1 MNKMGC
7 EDIIQ
12 VFFHMQLN
20 IKLYHWQTRSFARHK
35 ATDELLGNLSS
46 LIDEFIEV
54 YIGRY
59 KRPDFGGNTSIEVVE
74 LSDEMAKKLI
84 EQYISTMK
92 TKLPK
97 YLKKESDTDL
107 LNIRDEILSN
117 LNKTLYLFTLE

>member
-1 MNKMGC
+1 MGC
-7 EDIIQ
+7 EDIIE

-20 IKLYHWQTRSFARHK
+20 IKLYHWQTRSYARHK

-54 YIGRY
+54 YMGRY
-59 KRPDFGGNTSIEVVE
+59 KRPDFGGGISVEVVE

-92 TKLPK
+92 TKVPK

-117 LNKTLYLFTLE
+117 MNKTLYLFTLA

>member
-1 MNKMGC
+1 MGC
-7 EDIIQ
+7 EDIIEM
-12 VFFHMQLN
+12 FFHMQLN

-35 ATDELLGNLSS
+35 ATDELLTNLSS

-59 KRPDFGGNTSIEVVE
+59 KRPNFEGGISIEVAE
-74 LSDEMAKKLI
+74 LTDDNAKQLI
-84 EQYISTMK
+84 DGYIVAMK
-92 TKLPK
+92 NRLPK
-97 YLKKESDTDL
+97 YLKKDSDTDL

>member
-1 MNKMGC
+1 MGC

-12 VFFHMQLN
+12 TFFHMQLT
-20 IKLYHWQTRSFARHK
+20 IKLYHWQTRLFARHK
-35 ATDELLGNLSS
+35 ATDELLENLSG

-54 YIGRY
+54 YMGRY
-59 KRPDFGGNTSIEVVE
+59 KRPDFKGGFSIEITE
-74 LSDEMAKKLI
+74 LTDETAKKMLDN
-84 EQYISTMK
+84 YISIMK
-92 TKLPK
+92 TKVPK

>member
-1 MNKMGC
+1 MGC

-20 IKLYHWQTRSFARHK
+20 IKLYHWQTRSYARHK
-35 ATDELLGNLSS
+35 ATDELLENLSS

-59 KRPDFGGNTSIEVVE
+59 KRPEFEGGTSIEVVE
-74 LSDEMAKKLI
+74 LSDDMSKKLI

-92 TKLPK
+92 MKVPK